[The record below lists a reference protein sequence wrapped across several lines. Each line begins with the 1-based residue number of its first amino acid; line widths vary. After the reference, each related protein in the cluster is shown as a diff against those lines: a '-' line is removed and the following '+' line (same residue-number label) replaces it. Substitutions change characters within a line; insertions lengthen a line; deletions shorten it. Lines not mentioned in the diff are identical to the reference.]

1 MRIKAM
7 QRRNFLAAAAAAPAG
22 LATPLQAEGGPSG
35 TRVYGPGPA
44 AILNYSA
51 EEHRRRLVNIAHAER
66 SVRKCLRKH
75 RITSYI
81 PGQVAYHLGEY
92 PARKPYELGTDY
104 DERELDR
111 LFKDGIRLVQVMEE
125 WNDLL
130 RLFGGDKF
138 TAVNDRGLRRFIDM
152 VHRRGMKML
161 LYISTGHFQRTDR
174 DFDQDW
180 ARPGY
185 SARGAHW
192 QLAGCSPAS
201 PKWRAYVLPRILRV
215 LDDYELDGL
224 YNDAASK
231 RLYVNP
237 QQATK
242 DEVLAFE
249 ETETHEGAREDLFAL
264 IYSEV
269 KRRGGIVKVHYVGSH
284 IPQMEQLWDYVW
296 VGEGANNADKTR
308 EECKNHPPYVVPCL
322 DLSTAQVENDDEL
335 YLHSIPYMQFPLLLA
350 GRPFTGERS
359 SVPGVEYQPEDKD
372 PLLKRWRRIWR
383 HYQAHPEGPYV
394 YGPWDA
400 FPPRPRAREVHA
412 RWLQRYLPMIE
423 EGTLAYLQVTDS
435 TLFGAPLPPNVVA
448 SVFVNLKTYV
458 VLANYSHNQVLVET
472 AHAYSRDEPQGGV
485 RSGKRWTLAPRSL
498 EILVRTEV

>member
-1 MRIKAM
+1 M
-7 QRRNFLAAAAAAPAG
+7 QRRSFLGTAAAVPVG
-22 LATPLQAEGGPSG
+22 LAPSVKADQPPSG
-35 TRVYGPGPA
+35 ARLHGPGPA
-44 AILNYSA
+44 AILHYSA
-51 EEHRRRLVNIAHAER
+51 DDQRRRLLNIADSER
-66 SVRKCLRKH
+66 SIRKCLRRH

-92 PARKPYELGTDY
+92 PSRKPYQLGTDY
-104 DERELDR
+104 DEQELDR
-111 LFKDGIRLVQVMEE
+111 LYKGGIRLVQVMED

-138 TAVNDRGLRRFIDM
+138 TAVNDSGLRRFIDM

-161 LYISTGHFQRTDR
+161 LYMSTGHFQRTDP
-174 DFDQDW
+174 DFQQEW

-192 QLAGCSPAS
+192 QLVGCSPAS
-201 PKWRAYVLPRILRV
+201 PKWRAYVLPHILRM

-237 QQATK
+237 EQATK

-249 ETETHEGAREDLFAL
+249 ETATHEGAREDLFAL

-269 KRRGGIVKVHYVGSH
+269 KRRGGIMKMHYVGSK
-284 IPQMEQLWDYVW
+284 IPQMRQLWDYLW

-322 DLSTAQVENDDEL
+322 DLSTATVQNEDEL

-359 SVPGVEYQPEDKD
+359 SVPGIKYEPEDRD
-372 PLLKRWRRIWR
+372 PLLRRWRKIWR
-383 HYQAHPEGPYV
+383 YYQANPQAPAI

-400 FPPRPRAREVHA
+400 FPPRPNARAVHA
-412 RWLQRYLPMIE
+412 KWLQRYLPMAE
-423 EGTLAYLQVTDS
+423 EGTLAYLEISDS
-435 TLFGAPLPPNVVA
+435 SLFSAPLAPNVVA
-448 SVFVNLKTYV
+448 SMFVNLKMYL
-458 VLANYSHNQVLVET
+458 VLANYGESSATVET
-472 AHAYSRDEPQGGV
+472 SQSYIPSDGEASAQP
-485 RSGKRWTLAPRSL
+485 GKRWTLPPRTL
-498 EILVRTEV
+498 HILLRA